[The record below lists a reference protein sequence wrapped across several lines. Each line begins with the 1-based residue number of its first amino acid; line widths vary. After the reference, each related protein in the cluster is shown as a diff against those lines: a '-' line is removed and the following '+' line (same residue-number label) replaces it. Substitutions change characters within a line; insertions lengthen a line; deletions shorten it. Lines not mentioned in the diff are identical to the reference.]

1 MSEQGPVEGDYRGE
15 APKPPKKG
23 TPYYAMDRFFGLLF
37 AVLGIIVGT
46 MFCLLGFAPI
56 AFCLLGPF
64 PSERAPL
71 FGGLEVVVGLVL
83 IAMSFLYSYASRSRQ
98 WAFIAIFALSII
110 GFVMGVS
117 SRTITFTKW
126 DDYVGMIWLFYSPLR
141 LFRVIGP
148 PLLKSG
154 E

>member
-1 MSEQGPVEGDYRGE
+1 MSEQGPVEGYYRGE

-23 TPYYAMDRFFGLLF
+23 TPYYGMDRFLGLLF
-37 AVLGIIVGT
+37 AVLGIIAGI
-46 MFCLLGFAPI
+46 MICLLG
-56 AFCLLGPF
+56 LV